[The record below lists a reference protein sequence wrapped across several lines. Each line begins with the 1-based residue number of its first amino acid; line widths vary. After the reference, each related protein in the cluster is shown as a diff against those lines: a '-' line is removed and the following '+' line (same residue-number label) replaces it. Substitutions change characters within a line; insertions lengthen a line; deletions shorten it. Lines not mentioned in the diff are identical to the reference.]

1 VDGLPR
7 FLFRMGEAL
16 FRGRWARAALPIGP
30 PPLVDTLTIWLT
42 LLQIYSIP
50 RFMSS
55 PADFHPSLTPERM
68 AIVAHITTVAVD
80 SVVTSKES
88 RSDEWWGVA
97 CHAYNRLL
105 STFKTAAGEH
115 EWLEFAPEQGLGF
128 TLRIGGVPIRTQR
141 ESEKAKPVLAG
152 ERTAWE
158 QIQISLPF
166 QDEDMPT
173 SYLRLEYEGPRSK
186 ALRRVVLKRIESATD
201 AVLDVWTLWP
211 DEASVA
217 PPGGQGGAGPG
228 APPHAPPPADFEL
241 SAEVGSGNG
250 GDADEKAEAG

>member
-1 VDGLPR
+1 
-7 FLFRMGEAL
+7 
-16 FRGRWARAALPIGP
+16 
-30 PPLVDTLTIWLT
+30 
-42 LLQIYSIP
+42 
-50 RFMSS
+50 
-55 PADFHPSLTPERM
+55 
-68 AIVAHITTVAVD
+68 
-80 SVVTSKES
+80 
-88 RSDEWWGVA
+88 
-97 CHAYNRLL
+97 
-105 STFKTAAGEH
+105 
-115 EWLEFAPEQGLGF
+115 
-128 TLRIGGVPIRTQR
+128 
-141 ESEKAKPVLAG
+141 
-152 ERTAWE
+152 
-158 QIQISLPF
+158 
-166 QDEDMPT
+166 MPT